1 MNDSTIA
8 SPEFSLEEWMNTP
21 LEDINQIEESFHQIQ
36 AFNKLE
42 GIQELEE
49 VETEETE
56 ETDFSEQE
64 ELFDSKTVTL
74 KSRRIQ
80 GNLYFKWRNYQ
91 ESSRQGGQVYT
102 NVPCV
107 THIQECYPDVAYL
120 TPELIDHFGEPDV
133 FPRSFPLVAEIVSL
147 TDLAEEVI
155 VKAQNYLY
163 SGSEEVWL
171 VFPENRWII
180 VMTPSQKVVFSE
192 GDIAYTQRVL
202 RGFKVAVNELFV

>member
-1 MNDSTIA
+1 MNDSTVI
-8 SPEFSLEEWMNTP
+8 SPEFSLEEWMYTHE
-21 LEDINQIEESFHQIQ
+21 EDIDQIEEEFHHVK
-36 AFNKLE
+36 AVSKPKY
-42 GIQELEE
+42 
-49 VETEETE
+49 TEELTEESE
-56 ETDFSEQE
+56 ETDFSNQE

-74 KSRRIQ
+74 KYRRIQ
-80 GNLYFKWRNYQ
+80 GNLYFQWRNYQ
-91 ESSRQGGQVYT
+91 ASSHQGGQVYT

-120 TPELIDHFGEPDV
+120 TPELIEHFGEPDI

-171 VFPENRWII
+171 IFPENRWII
-180 VMTPSQKVVFSE
+180 VMTPSQKIIFTE

-202 RGFKVAVNELFV
+202 RGFKVTVDELFV